1 MPGKHTQHLRRTNL
15 FLVRIWGG
23 GAMGEGAIAD
33 MAAGEHLEWQGM
45 VQRVVDGESHRFEN
59 MQDLVALLREML
71 SNSEGE
77 GL

>member
-1 MPGKHTQHLRRTNL
+1 
-15 FLVRIWGG
+15 
-23 GAMGEGAIAD
+23 MGEGAIAD
-33 MAAGEHLEWQGM
+33 MAAGEDLEWQGM
-45 VQRVVDGESHRFEN
+45 VQRVVDGESHRFET